1 MLTRT
6 YQSSADE
13 YKEEVFEEAEKKLT
27 PLRRFRSIARF
38 VQSQNQWT
46 KLKLYKQKSRRKM
59 VENSISAK
67 KRLDMVK

>member
-38 VQSQNQWT
+38 VHSQNQWT